1 MKALKVTLLSLLGL
15 LILLLLVSFFMP
27 SKVHVERS
35 MVITAHPH
43 QIFPYL
49 NNFKKWVEWSP
60 WHKKDSTTL
69 YDYSGIEEGPG
80 SVFTWKS
87 KHPQVGNGE
96 MKILESYADTFIK
109 TKMTFEG
116 MGISYSYFK
125 LAETDA
131 GTTLTWI
138 MESNGEG
145 MPFYFVPV
153 SKYFNLFM
161 DDMLGKDFEEGLA
174 LLQGIMAKIPHYHI
188 GEYEAEIRDFPGL
201 HYIGIREKI
210 AGSDLNKRMSEHYA
224 TLENTLKNAK
234 QSAKGAP
241 FTINYFA
248 RNNVFDMMIA
258 LGVET
263 PFTTSEPVQSK
274 QLPAGKWMLVKYVGG
289 YSGIS
294 GLYQKGFELLAS
306 QNLKPSGAPMEF
318 YIVNPGMEADSN
330 KWVTEVVFPFIE

>member
-1 MKALKVTLLSLLGL
+1 MKAIKITLLSFLGL
-15 LILLLLVSFFMP
+15 LILLVIVSFFMP

-49 NNFKKWVEWSP
+49 NNFRKWVEWSS
-60 WHKKDSTTL
+60 WHKKDSTTQ
-69 YDYSGIEEGPG
+69 YSYSGLAEGPG
-80 SVFTWKS
+80 SSFAWRS
-87 KHPQVGNGE
+87 KHPQVGIGE

-131 GTTLTWI
+131 GTKVTWI

-145 MPFYFVPV
+145 MPFYFIPI

-161 DDMLGKDFEEGLA
+161 DQWLGKDFEEGLA
-174 LLQGIMAKIPHYHI
+174 LLQGIMAKLPHYHI
-188 GEYEAEIRDFPGL
+188 GDYEAEIRDFPGL
-201 HYIGIREKI
+201 DYIGIREKI
-210 AGSDLNKRMSEHYA
+210 PGEVLSQQMNAHYS
-224 TLENTLKNAK
+224 TLENIVKNAN
-234 QSAKGAP
+234 QVPKGAP

-248 RNNVFDMMIA
+248 RNNVFDMMVA
-258 LGVET
+258 LGVQS
-263 PFTTSEPVQSK
+263 PISTTAPVVSK
-274 QLPAGKWMLVKYVGG
+274 QLPAGKWMLVKYTGG

-294 GLYQKGFELLAS
+294 SLYQKGFELLAS

-318 YIVNPGMEADSN
+318 YLVNPAMEPDSN
-330 KWVTEVVFPFIE
+330 KWITEVVFPFIE